1 MVEDMSSLDRMT
13 LLLTGLLA
21 AYQVVV
27 GVADKA
33 PLALI
38 SYTVAFGVLLVAGLL
53 LIILGFS
60 ILDTPSIATIS
71 SLIPLA
77 LSLGLIIEH
86 IPSAKTPY
94 LIFVVLG
101 LIAIVLVKFVGADQA
116 GVIVLAFVHAV
127 SGLVIF
133 ILPLFLSLQ
142 GTTPNRFVFVGV
154 GGGLIGI
161 GGILFSFMKTG
172 NPLLDQKTIYSLLP
186 GLLLL
191 MTASFVWGFSA
202 V

>member
-1 MVEDMSSLDRMT
+1 MKVMTPIDRIT

-27 GVADKA
+27 GVSDKD
-33 PLALI
+33 PLALV

-60 ILDTPSIATIS
+60 ILDAPSVAAVS

-77 LSLGLIIEH
+77 LSLGLITEH
-86 IPSAKTPY
+86 VPSAKVPY
-94 LIFVVLG
+94 LVFAVLG
-101 LIAIVLVKFVGADQA
+101 FIAIVLAKFISAEKVG
-116 GVIVLAFVHAV
+116 VLVLALVHGI

-161 GGILFSFMKTG
+161 GGILFSFLKTG
-172 NPLLDQKTIYSLLP
+172 NPLLDKKTIYRLLP
-186 GLLLL
+186 GLLLM
-191 MTASFVWGFSA
+191 MTASFVWGFTA

>member
-1 MVEDMSSLDRMT
+1 MTPMDRIT

-27 GVADKA
+27 GVSDKV
-33 PLALI
+33 PLALV

-60 ILDTPSIATIS
+60 ILDTPSVAAIS

-86 IPSAKTPY
+86 VPSAKTPY
-94 LIFVVLG
+94 LVFAVLG
-101 LIAIVLVKFVGADQA
+101 FIAIVLGKFIGADKA
-116 GVIVLAFVHAV
+116 GVVVLAIVHGIA
-127 SGLVIF
+127 GLIIF
-133 ILPLFLSLQ
+133 ILPLVLSLQ
-142 GTTPNRFVFVGV
+142 GTTPNRFIFVGV

-161 GGILFSFMKTG
+161 GGILLSFLKTG
-172 NPLLDQKTIYSLLP
+172 NPLVDKKTVYRLLP

>member
-1 MVEDMSSLDRMT
+1 MKDMTPLDRMI

-21 AYQVVV
+21 AYQIVF
-27 GVADKA
+27 G
-33 PLALI
+33 I
-38 SYTVAFGVLLVAGLL
+38 SGKQSVILVTYTVAFGVLLVAGLL

-60 ILDTPSIATIS
+60 ILNAPSIAVIS

-77 LSLGLIIEH
+77 LSLGLILEH
-86 IPSAKTPY
+86 VPSAKVPY
-94 LIFVVLG
+94 LVFAVLG
-101 LIAIVLVKFVGADQA
+101 LIAIIIAKFIGAEKVG
-116 GVIVLAFVHAV
+116 VVVLALVHGI

-133 ILPLFLSLQ
+133 ILPIFLSLQ
-142 GTTPNRFVFVGV
+142 GTTPNRFVFVGI

-161 GGILFSFMKTG
+161 GGILLSFLKTG
-172 NPLLDQKTIYSLLP
+172 NPLLDQKTIYQLLP